1 MCKTCLSGI
10 HCPVQLHLA
19 TSMHLGKEEGRK
31 GSGSTRLDLIFP
43 IPWLS
48 ASCCLLSGKGMEGR
62 SPKSF
67 FSDPQC
73 CCFSGSWPSALVHD
87 MPKHCWANSIQ
98 QISLQE
104 LLVKPSP
111 SDLCQ
116 CQSQQCGQ
124 QCPALLTTGNG
135 PCRSLLSPAG
145 SQ

>member
-1 MCKTCLSGI
+1 MCKTSFWHSLPCSTSPGNI
-10 HCPVQLHLA
+10 NAPGEGGRQERHWQYKTRPHFPYSLA
-19 TSMHLGKEEGRK
+19 L
-31 GSGSTRLDLIFP
+31 
-43 IPWLS
+43 
-48 ASCCLLSGKGMEGR
+48 CLLLPVSGKGMEGR

-73 CCFSGSWPSALVHD
+73 CCFSGSWPSALGHD

-116 CQSQQCGQ
+116 CQGQQCGQ
-124 QCPALLTTGNG
+124 QCRALLTTGNS